1 MSTIQKVLVSCVMVG
16 LLFALVIS
24 QSDLA
29 AQDKN
34 QQVMLVLDYQDVTD
48 WARNLGKST
57 DDVLNMARTYGIK
70 DVALTELAISVQN
83 NVVDGFFNTEVGV
96 TAYLGDDLLDL
107 QLVGSPDDPWL
118 EAVGDHE
125 INPDYVYLY
134 VDSQTRGLELVAAA
148 SRKYGEERVN
158 SWPVGE
164 HQMVIE
170 LVNGPMYVI
179 NGLGFDPAVVA
190 QLQQGGFSIVPR
202 PINAAY
208 VSEAA
213 LNDYFDYMRDQLQG
227 SLIIFAGMDGVLG
240 SSVGNSTDLMAVTA
254 ANLQQQADTKPLYG
268 HVEMAVISGDT
279 HLAQLL
285 DYHLARVHS
294 ISQHEWQGRYDIA
307 GNTVDID
314 YQIESA
320 VERFLLAVNDR
331 SVRVLYVRLFNR
343 SLAVNDQY
351 LSNLSQRLTD
361 QGYQLGQVNALPIRA
376 SLSKISLFF
385 IIVGIGAAALFL
397 FLYLFPR
404 ADRLVAILLGLGIIG
419 AGGVVFVMPGFTL
432 LAQRLF
438 ALLAA
443 LVFPV
448 LGILLAYAWR
458 KTHEMTTWIK
468 VMIPFIKA
476 LAVSFC
482 GALYVHAILATAPFM
497 TAIYAFPM
505 VKIALL
511 APIPIVA
518 VCLLI
523 HDQSYQKLIRFLQMN
538 VKVYHLVVAGVGLAI
553 LAVIA
558 IRSGNNPL
566 IPVSNLELELRLW
579 FQKTLIAR
587 PRFKEFAVGYPLL
600 ILGAWLQYRRK
611 DPIIVLTIGVIGLSS
626 LVNTFAHLH
635 KPLRMALL
643 TTFNGIW
650 SGLLVGIVVILG
662 YELGVYVIHLL
673 GRGMVRE

>member
-1 MSTIQKVLVSCVMVG
+1 M
-16 LLFALVIS
+16 
-24 QSDLA
+24 
-29 AQDKN
+29 
-34 QQVMLVLDYQDVTD
+34 
-48 WARNLGKST
+48 
-57 DDVLNMARTYGIK
+57 
-70 DVALTELAISVQN
+70 
-83 NVVDGFFNTEVGV
+83 
-96 TAYLGDDLLDL
+96 
-107 QLVGSPDDPWL
+107 
-118 EAVGDHE
+118 
-125 INPDYVYLY
+125 
-134 VDSQTRGLELVAAA
+134 
-148 SRKYGEERVN
+148 
-158 SWPVGE
+158 
-164 HQMVIE
+164 
-170 LVNGPMYVI
+170 
-179 NGLGFDPAVVA
+179 
-190 QLQQGGFSIVPR
+190 
-202 PINAAY
+202 
-208 VSEAA
+208 
-213 LNDYFDYMRDQLQG
+213 
-227 SLIIFAGMDGVLG
+227 
-240 SSVGNSTDLMAVTA
+240 
-254 ANLQQQADTKPLYG
+254 
-268 HVEMAVISGDT
+268 
-279 HLAQLL
+279 
-285 DYHLARVHS
+285 
-294 ISQHEWQGRYDIA
+294 
-307 GNTVDID
+307 DID

-404 ADRLVAILLGLGIIG
+404 ANRLAAILLGLGIIG

-553 LAVIA
+553 LAIIA

-600 ILGAWLQYRRK
+600 ILGAWLQYRRR

-673 GRGMVRE
+673 GRGMIRE